1 MHDAPFTLDAQAERY
16 LTRSL
21 QGFSPP
27 NLGLAIC
34 LATHEHESIHNA
46 HSIDLCGF
54 GADQLSDCKQH
65 TILGYHIWIRGAE
78 IGLLAGRELT
88 VIEAGA
94 PKKRPRLV
102 IRGVSE
108 REVRSAL
115 LGGR

>member
-1 MHDAPFTLDAQAERY
+1 MHEALFTLDAQAESY
-16 LTRSL
+16 LKRSL
-21 QGFSPP
+21 RGFSPP

-34 LATHEHESIHNA
+34 LATQEHESIHNA

-65 TILGYHIWIRGAE
+65 TILGHHLWIRDAE
-78 IGLLAGRELT
+78 LGLLAGRELT
-88 VIEAGA
+88 VIQAGA

-102 IRGVSE
+102 IRGITE
-108 REVRSAL
+108 HEIRSAL

>member
-1 MHDAPFTLDAQAERY
+1 MHEASFALDARAERY
-16 LTRSL
+16 LTQSL
-21 QGFSPP
+21 RRFVVP

-34 LATHEHESIHNA
+34 LATHEPESIHNG

-54 GADQLSDCKQH
+54 GADQLSDCEQH
-65 TILGYHIWIRGAE
+65 TILGHPMWIRVAE
-78 IGLLAGRELT
+78 MNLLAGRELT

-102 IRGVSE
+102 IRGISE

-115 LGGR
+115 MGRS